1 MRFTLP
7 KTSPESGASRVL
19 RAALATRCHAVF
31 FAWMVLCVLGFA
43 GRLMAEPPPGHYDGV
58 DDSGA
63 AVLRE
68 DLHGLIRDHQRFP
81 YTSTATDTWDILE
94 SADEDPED
102 ASAIRDVYANASYP
116 KFGGGGGGYERE
128 HAWPKSYG
136 FPDDGSDNYPYS
148 DTHHLFLADGSYNG
162 SRSNKLFGQCHAACT
177 ERPTVE
183 AGGVGGGSGVYP
195 GYSNWT
201 ETGLWETWIGRRG
214 DLARALFYMDVR
226 YEGGAHGITGHAEPD
241 LVLTDDV
248 NQVLETGV
256 NAASGY
262 MGRLSVLLAWHE
274 EDPVDAIEMERNDV
288 IASYQGNRN
297 PFIDHPEW
305 VSCVFEDECDGAPP
319 LVPDVSPW
327 INEIH
332 YENAGADS
340 QEGFEIAGPA
350 GTSLSGWR
358 ILHYN
363 GSDGGVTDSLDL
375 SGSLGHDGSGYGF
388 LFFSMAPLQ
397 NGPADGLA
405 LVDPESVV
413 VEFLS
418 WEGVVM
424 ANAGAA
430 SGSTSVDLGVAES
443 SATPAHYSLQRIG
456 IGSEGTDYVWG
467 VAQAASPGLINPGQS
482 VVVAVGVP
490 IFSPAVATGLG
501 GLWLIT
507 GFTAL
512 WSVRFRARR

>member
-1 MRFTLP
+1 MRFTPP
-7 KTSPESGASRVL
+7 KSSSESCVACHGRSP
-19 RAALATRCHAVF
+19 RAVRCHAVF
-31 FAWMVLCVLGFA
+31 SAWVALCVLLVVGRGF
-43 GRLMAEPPPGHYDGV
+43 AEPPPGYYDGV
-58 DDSGA
+58 DASDSA
-63 AVLRE
+63 ALRD
-68 DLHGLIRDHQRFP
+68 DLHVWTHDHQRFP

-94 SADEDPED
+94 LADEDPGD
-102 ASAIRDVYANASYP
+102 SSAIRDVYANASYP
-116 KFGGGGGGYERE
+116 KLGGGGGGYERE

-148 DTHHLFLADGSYNG
+148 DAHHLFLADGSYNG

-177 ERPTVE
+177 ERPTVA

-201 ETGLWETWIGRRG
+201 ETGLWEIWIGRRG
-214 DLARALFYMDVR
+214 DVARSLFYMDVR
-226 YEGGAHGITGHAEPD
+226 YEGGTHAITGHPEPD

-248 NQVLETGV
+248 SQVVETGV

-262 MGRLSVLLAWHE
+262 MARLSVLLAWHE
-274 EDPVDAIEMERNDV
+274 EDPVDAVEMARNDV

-305 VSCVFEDECDGAPP
+305 VACVFEGECDGTSPGDP
-319 LVPDVSPW
+319 GVPPW

-340 QEGFEIAGPA
+340 QEGLEIAGPA
-350 GTSLSGWR
+350 GRSLAGWR

-363 GSDGGVTDSLDL
+363 GSGGAVIDSLDL
-375 SGSLGHDGSGYGF
+375 SGSLPDDGSGYGF
-388 LFFSMAPLQ
+388 VFFAMAPLQ

-405 LVDPESVV
+405 LVDPEGVV

-418 WEGVVM
+418 WEGVVT
-424 ANAGAA
+424 ATGGSA
-430 SGSTSVDLGVAES
+430 SGSTSVDVGVTES
-443 SATPAHYSLQRIG
+443 SSTPSNYSLQRTG
-456 IGSEGTDYVWG
+456 SGSEGADYVWAA
-467 VAQAASPGLINPGQS
+467 AQPASPGTINLGQS

-490 IFSPAVATGLG
+490 VLSSGIAFGLA
-501 GLWLIT
+501 GLCLST
-507 GFTAL
+507 GFAL
-512 WSVRFRARR
+512 LRSIRTRVKR